1 MLLCVN
7 DAFYNKGKTQAI
19 IKGKKYASRLF
30 FLKRKC
36 NTYNKR

>member
-19 IKGKKYASRLF
+19 IKAKNILQGFF
-30 FLKRKC
+30 FLRKC